1 MGLDTIGF
9 MQRETIFSMFGL
21 KMKRKVFYL
30 GLGSHH

>member
-9 MQRETIFSMFGL
+9 KEKQFCSMFGL

-30 GLGSHH
+30 GLDNHH